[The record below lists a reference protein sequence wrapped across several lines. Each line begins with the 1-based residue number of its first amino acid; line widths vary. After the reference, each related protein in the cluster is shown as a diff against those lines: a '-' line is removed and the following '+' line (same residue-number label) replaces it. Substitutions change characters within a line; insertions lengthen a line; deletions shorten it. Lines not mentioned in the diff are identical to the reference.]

1 MKKNKH
7 FSRKGK
13 KLPKKVRSAPS
24 VTFFAMRY
32 IGNWRY
38 HPKARKK
45 VLALLR
51 TVYAVST
58 GRGHIALCAVYS
70 GHHSAETR
78 IKIMEALAK
87 RYGIEFPVP
96 VTSCT
101 ADNGVMLDKRGRVQ
115 CWTSM
120 TEDHPNMQQHVGSK
134 HRPTFKEE

>member
-7 FSRKGK
+7 FSRKDK

-58 GRGHIALCAVYS
+58 GRGHIAYLAMYP

-87 RYGIEFPVP
+87 QYGVNTLASANAMTTVGDSGKVSCWRNMVEGPDAVQSTYSSQPV
-96 VTSCT
+96 
-101 ADNGVMLDKRGRVQ
+101 L
-115 CWTSM
+115 
-120 TEDHPNMQQHVGSK
+120 
-134 HRPTFKEE
+134 KE